1 MLMQKQNCKIIA
13 LLAKGF
19 KFLIN
24 MVMKVGTRKSGESWF
39 SAIKRFF
46 RNGLGVSI

>member
-1 MLMQKQNCKIIA
+1 MLIQKQDCKIIA

-24 MVMKVGTRKSGESWF
+24 MVMKVGSRKSGESWF